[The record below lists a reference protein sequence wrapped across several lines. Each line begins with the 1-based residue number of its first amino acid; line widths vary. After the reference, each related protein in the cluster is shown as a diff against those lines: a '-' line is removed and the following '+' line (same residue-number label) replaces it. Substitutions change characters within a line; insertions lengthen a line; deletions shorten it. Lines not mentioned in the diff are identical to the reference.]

1 MYRYLL
7 IVVYFDSHSL
17 QSEESE
23 SDTDLVES
31 GSNAASPSFVQD
43 KETFVFMT
51 LQNDEV
57 EDVWKA
63 HIANVMSE
71 SSAVL
76 TVKTSQIFPRLYRVC
91 FLSSFN
97 TWKWGFFLT
106 VHYMK
111 LLWFHNFSL
120 STNFSFIFFVE
131 QIYEIKCSIKKK
143 I

>member
-97 TWKWGFFLT
+97 TWKWFFFLT

-120 STNFSFIFFVE
+120 STNFSFIFFCGA
-131 QIYEIKCSIKKK
+131 YL
-143 I
+143 

>member
-97 TWKWGFFLT
+97 TWKWVFFNRAL
-106 VHYMK
+106 
-111 LLWFHNFSL
+111 
-120 STNFSFIFFVE
+120 
-131 QIYEIKCSIKKK
+131 YEITVVS
-143 I
+143 

>member
-1 MYRYLL
+1 MYCYLL

-97 TWKWGFFLT
+97 TWKCFFFLMCT
-106 VHYMK
+106 
-111 LLWFHNFSL
+111 
-120 STNFSFIFFVE
+120 I
-131 QIYEIKCSIKKK
+131 
-143 I
+143 